1 MSSFNSIAFRE
12 ISTEDIS
19 VLFSSDISVHVLRF
33 DKTHSSISGNKWFK
47 LHPYLQIARKQ
58 EKKGI
63 ITFGGAWSNHIV
75 ATAAACNMSG
85 LASIGIIRGEEP
97 RRLSPTLVQ
106 AREWGMQL
114 YFIPR
119 DAYQQK
125 EIPALPGAGDYVLVN
140 EGGYGATGARGAATI
155 LDFVKKEY
163 THYCCAAGTGTMM
176 AGLINAVLPGR
187 QVIGISV
194 LKNNTA
200 LNGMI
205 QALADDRNNWQLHH
219 TYSFGG
225 YAKHQPALLE
235 FMNTFYSQTGIPSD
249 FVYTG
254 KLFFAISDLAMN
266 HYFPANSRLLILH
279 SGGLQGNASLPPGTL
294 LY

>member
-1 MSSFNSIAFRE
+1 MLPALSFDSITVDSVSSFYAGNIEA
-12 ISTEDIS
+12 D
-19 VLFSSDISVHVLRF
+19 VLRL
-33 DKTHSSISGNKWFK
+33 DRISPVVSGNKWFK
-47 LHPYLQIARKQ
+47 LRFYLEEAIALG
-58 EKKGI
+58 KKGI

-119 DAYQQK
+119 DSYQQK

-155 LDFVKKEY
+155 LDYVNKEY

-176 AGLINAVLPGR
+176 AGLINTLLPGR
-187 QVIGISV
+187 QVTGISV
-194 LKNNTA
+194 LKNNA
-200 LNGMI
+200 DLNGMI
-205 QALADDRNNWQLHH
+205 QALAGDRTNWQLHH
-219 TYSFGG
+219 AYSFGG

-254 KLFFAISDLAMN
+254 KLFFAISDLVMN

-294 LY
+294 LF